1 MAWYNASWTN
11 RVKVTVLATKVDAD
25 LTNFPVYVDLSGL
38 PAGFHT
44 NVNQTD
50 GRDIRVTKADGSTEL
65 AREVVF
71 YDSATNTGE
80 LHFKADALANATDT
94 DFYIYYGN
102 AAATEP
108 AVGATYG
115 RNAVWS
121 DYKAVYHMHQDP
133 TGTVIVDAATMTKSD
148 TGIYYYNYHAGVG
161 VTAMDKG
168 KWRGV
173 VTITDGS
180 GATAIITPIPF
191 AFEVG

>member
-1 MAWYNASWTN
+1 MAIE
-11 RVKVTVLATKVDAD
+11 V
-25 LTNFPVYVDLSGL
+25 
-38 PAGFHT
+38 
-44 NVNQTD
+44 
-50 GRDIRVTKADGSTEL
+50 VTKFLNT
-65 AREVVF
+65 
-71 YDSATNTGE
+71 ATVQVWAYVYTQ
-80 LHFKADALANATDT
+80 ADALADPTGIVVT
-94 DFYIYYGN
+94 I
-102 AAATEP
+102 T
-108 AVGATYG
+108 
-115 RNAVWS
+115 
-121 DYKAVYHMHQDP
+121 DP